1 MMRHDSDDHLL
12 EAVHASWRELARS
25 RVDPDL
31 QIMGTTDMP
40 DRGGKYGKVAVALFD
55 NDDRLRGFVRMD
67 HDQKVDRHV
76 IYYTEI
82 DEVHRGR
89 GLGRELYVAAHG
101 FAQSLGSDGLMSDTS
116 RSPDSERLW
125 KSLATAGLARYQVM
139 FKGIVPGTSFGAW
152 TMELSGDSSSRS
164 VGSPSGAAKRSP
176 VISRAT
182 ESVSRILRLRE
193 AWGPSAPDHRG
204 KPSMADAVADRLRQR
219 FHDGPFRARDVAQV
233 YTEIQG
239 ERANDT
245 AAYATTQAFDDAAA
259 SKNLRRI
266 IRLIALPYSFMFPL
280 RTTSDRG
287 NIIVNANAINFH
299 DGPPVETVPVRVEDG
314 RFIEMPG
321 DDPAGSEFVAVVS
334 GFIDPFRGPRARLN
348 RLYRLQT
355 PEEQATIRAS
365 WRR

>member
-1 MMRHDSDDHLL
+1 MEFTLPMETTGSQSFARMDQSTFARTSSQQRDCATPARASVTMMRHDSDDNLL

-164 VGSPSGAAKRSP
+164 VGS
-176 VISRAT
+176 
-182 ESVSRILRLRE
+182 
-193 AWGPSAPDHRG
+193 
-204 KPSMADAVADRLRQR
+204 
-219 FHDGPFRARDVAQV
+219 
-233 YTEIQG
+233 
-239 ERANDT
+239 
-245 AAYATTQAFDDAAA
+245 
-259 SKNLRRI
+259 
-266 IRLIALPYSFMFPL
+266 
-280 RTTSDRG
+280 
-287 NIIVNANAINFH
+287 
-299 DGPPVETVPVRVEDG
+299 
-314 RFIEMPG
+314 
-321 DDPAGSEFVAVVS
+321 
-334 GFIDPFRGPRARLN
+334 
-348 RLYRLQT
+348 
-355 PEEQATIRAS
+355 
-365 WRR
+365 